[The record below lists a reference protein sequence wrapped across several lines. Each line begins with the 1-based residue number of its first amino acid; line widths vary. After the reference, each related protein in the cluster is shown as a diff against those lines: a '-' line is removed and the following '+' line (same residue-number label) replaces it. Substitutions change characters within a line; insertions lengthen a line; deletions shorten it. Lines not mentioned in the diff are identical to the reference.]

1 MSESSHQTTKTKTN
15 YSNQHV
21 TASTAVTV
29 PPRYIGSVIG
39 KEGKTI
45 QEIKEKT
52 HTRITHLYPNPH
64 EGHLLDC
71 FRITGSPH
79 NVDQAQKWIRR
90 VVANTWR
97 KDNPNETQST
107 EDESTEKKR
116 AERPEP
122 VYYESLFA
130 SS

>member
-1 MSESSHQTTKTKTN
+1 MSEANNQTTKTN
-15 YSNQHV
+15 YSNQQV
-21 TASTAVTV
+21 MASSAVTV
-29 PPRYIGSVIG
+29 PPKYIGSVIG
-39 KEGKTI
+39 KDGKTI

-52 HTRITHLYPNPH
+52 HTRITHLFPKPH
-64 EGHLLDC
+64 DGHLLDS

-97 KDNPNETQST
+97 KDNPNEEQT
-107 EDESTEKKR
+107 TEKKR
-116 AERPEP
+116 PES
-122 VYYESLFA
+122 VYYENLFA